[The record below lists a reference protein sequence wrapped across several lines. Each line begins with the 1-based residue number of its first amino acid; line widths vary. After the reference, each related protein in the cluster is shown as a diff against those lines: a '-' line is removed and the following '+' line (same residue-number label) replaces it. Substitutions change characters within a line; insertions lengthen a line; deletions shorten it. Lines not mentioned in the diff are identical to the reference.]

1 MEEKKTYLETQI
13 DAVMTKDKHYTIIFQ
28 RAKLR
33 MQHPLE
39 LQIVKEIDS
48 YLLRDI
54 DISEDEVKITITPPA
69 SCFPFPVVRK
79 KSLLSRL
86 RAAYQLV
93 TKVKNHSRRRFILI
107 VCPENLVFDH
117 GLEPFF
123 LHVGIKE
130 SLPPYEPDEARL
142 LQEVKATVLA
152 LTDGQYQFEEYLK
165 FHETLK
171 YSAIA
176 KEMLQAENL
185 ETLLSILERWMDEE
199 EAKEQSSV
207 HIPKRKWNVQRYI
220 FFSIVALLIPAIIYM
235 FYSVFFLQPKQKA
248 YVQSAELFLQNK
260 YSDVITALEN
270 YPPEKMPYVVQYELA
285 SSYVMTESLTEEQR
299 KVVLNNI
306 TLKTDPQYL
315 LYWIYIG
322 RGRSEEAIELARAME
337 DRELIVYGLL
347 KHREEIKAD
356 EKLSGE
362 EKKQKLEEID
372 REIEEYKREREEQ
385 EQQSEEEEKQEEPNQ
400 QQPPAQQPA
409 ATPPASTAPNQQQ
422 STTPAPNHT
431 PPASNSVPPN
441 NVETKQ

>member
-1 MEEKKTYLETQI
+1 MEEKKTYLEAQI
-13 DAVMTKDKHYTIIFQ
+13 DAVMTKDKHYAIVFQ

-39 LQIVKEIDS
+39 LQIIKEIDS

-54 DISEDEVKITITPPA
+54 DVSEDEVKIAITPPA
-69 SCFPFPVVRK
+69 SFFPFSAVRK

-93 TKVKNHSRRRFILI
+93 TKVKNHSLRRFILI

-130 SLPPYEPDEARL
+130 SLPPYEPDEVRL

-152 LTDGQYQFEEYLK
+152 LTDGQHRFEEYMK

-171 YSAIA
+171 YSDVA
-176 KEMLQAENL
+176 KEILQAEHL
-185 ETLLSILERWMDEE
+185 EAILSILERWIDEE
-199 EAKEQSSV
+199 EAKERASV

-220 FFSIVALLIPAIIYM
+220 FFSTIGLLIPAMIYT
-235 FYSVFFLQPKQKA
+235 FYSFFFWKPKQEA

-260 YSDVITALEN
+260 YSDVITTLEN
-270 YPPEKMPYVVQYELA
+270 YPPEKMPYIVQYELA
-285 SSYVMTESLTEEQR
+285 SSYVMTESLNEEQR
-299 KVVLNNI
+299 RVVLNNI

-322 RGRSEEAIELARAME
+322 RGRSEDALELARAME

-347 KHREEIKAD
+347 KYREEIKAD
-356 EKLSGE
+356 EELSGE

-372 REIEEYKREREEQ
+372 REIKEYEKEREEQ
-385 EQQSEEEEKQEEPNQ
+385 EKQLKEEQQEETSQ
-400 QQPPAQQPA
+400 RQPPAQQPA
-409 ATPPASTAPNQQQ
+409 TNPPASTTPNQQ
-422 STTPAPNHT
+422 PNA
-431 PPASNSVPPN
+431 PASNSAQPN
-441 NVETKQ
+441 NAETKK

>member
-1 MEEKKTYLETQI
+1 MEEKKTYLEAQI
-13 DAVMTKDKHYTIIFQ
+13 DAVMTKDKHYAIVFQ

-39 LQIVKEIDS
+39 LQIIKEIDP
-48 YLLRDI
+48 YLSRDI
-54 DISEDEVKITITPPA
+54 DVSEDEVKIAITPPA
-69 SCFPFPVVRK
+69 SFFPFSAVRK

-93 TKVKNHSRRRFILI
+93 IKVKNHSLRRFILI

-152 LTDGQYQFEEYLK
+152 LTDGQHRFEEYMK
-165 FHETLK
+165 FYETLK
-171 YSAIA
+171 CSDIA
-176 KEMLQAENL
+176 KGILQAEHL
-185 ETLLSILERWMDEE
+185 EAILSVLERWMDEE
-199 EAKEQSSV
+199 EAKERASV
-207 HIPKRKWNVQRYI
+207 YIPKRKWNVQRYI
-220 FFSIVALLIPAIIYM
+220 FFSTIGLLIPAMIYT
-235 FYSVFFLQPKQKA
+235 FYSFIFWKPKQEA

-260 YSDVITALEN
+260 YSDVITTLEN

-285 SSYVMTESLTEEQR
+285 SSYVMTESLNEEQR
-299 KVVLNNI
+299 RVVLNNI

-322 RGRSEEAIELARAME
+322 RGRSEDALELARAME

-347 KHREEIKAD
+347 KYREEIKAD
-356 EKLSGE
+356 EELSGE

-372 REIEEYKREREEQ
+372 REIKEYEKEREEQ
-385 EQQSEEEEKQEEPNQ
+385 EKQLKEEQQEETSQ

-409 ATPPASTAPNQQQ
+409 TNPPASTTPNQQ
-422 STTPAPNHT
+422 PNAPS
-431 PPASNSVPPN
+431 SNSTQPN
-441 NVETKQ
+441 NAETKK

>member
-13 DAVMTKDKHYTIIFQ
+13 DAVMTKDKHYTIVFQ

-39 LQIVKEIDS
+39 LQIIKEIDP

-54 DISEDEVKITITPPA
+54 GVSEDEVKITITPPA
-69 SCFPFPVVRK
+69 SFFPFSAVRK

-93 TKVKNHSRRRFILI
+93 TKVKNHSLCRFILI

-152 LTDGQYQFEEYLK
+152 LTDGQHRFEEYMK

-171 YSAIA
+171 CSDIA
-176 KEMLQAENL
+176 KEILQAEHL
-185 ETLLSILERWMDEE
+185 EALLSILERWMDEE
-199 EAKEQSSV
+199 ESKERTSV
-207 HIPKRKWNVQRYI
+207 HIPKRKWSVQRYI
-220 FFSIVALLIPAIIYM
+220 FFSTVGLLIPAVIYT
-235 FYSVFFLQPKQKA
+235 FYSFFFLQPKQEA

-260 YSDVITALEN
+260 YSDVITTLEN

-322 RGRSEEAIELARAME
+322 RGRSEDALELARAME
-337 DRELIVYGLL
+337 DRELIVYSLL
-347 KHREEIKAD
+347 KYREEIKAD
-356 EKLSGE
+356 EELSGE
-362 EKKQKLEEID
+362 EKQQKLEEID
-372 REIEEYKREREEQ
+372 REIEEYEKEREEQ
-385 EQQSEEEEKQEEPNQ
+385 EKQLKEEQQEEPSQ
-400 QQPPAQQPA
+400 QQTPAQQPA
-409 ATPPASTAPNQQQ
+409 TSPPASTTPKQQ
-422 STTPAPNHT
+422 SNAPASNHT
-431 PPASNSVPPN
+431 PPASNNSQPN
-441 NVETKQ
+441 NAETKK

>member
-13 DAVMTKDKHYTIIFQ
+13 DAVMTKDKHYTIVFQ

-39 LQIVKEIDS
+39 LQIIKEIDP

-54 DISEDEVKITITPPA
+54 DVSEDEVKITITPPA
-69 SCFPFPVVRK
+69 SFFPFPDVQK

-93 TKVKNHSRRRFILI
+93 TKVKNHSLRRFILI
-107 VCPENLVFDH
+107 ICPENLVFDH

-123 LHVGIKE
+123 LHVGIRE

-142 LQEVKATVLA
+142 LQEVKATILA
-152 LTDGQYQFEEYLK
+152 LTDGQHRFEEYIK
-165 FHETLK
+165 FYETLK
-171 YSAIA
+171 CSDIN
-176 KEMLQAENL
+176 KEMLQAEHL
-185 ETLLSILERWMDEE
+185 EALLSILERWMDEE
-199 EAKEQSSV
+199 ESKERASV

-220 FFSIVALLIPAIIYM
+220 FFSTMALLIPAMAYTL
-235 FYSVFFLQPKQKA
+235 YSFFFLQPKQEA

-260 YSDVITALEN
+260 YSDVITTLEN

-299 KVVLNNI
+299 KAVLNNI

-322 RGRSEEAIELARAME
+322 RGRSEDALELARAME
-337 DRELIVYGLL
+337 DRDLIVYGLL
-347 KHREEIKAD
+347 KYREEIKAD
-356 EKLSGE
+356 EELSGE
-362 EKKQKLEEID
+362 EKQQKLEEID
-372 REIEEYKREREEQ
+372 REIEEYERERKEQEKRLKEEEQ
-385 EQQSEEEEKQEEPNQ
+385 QEEPSQ
-400 QQPPAQQPA
+400 QQTPAQQPA
-409 ATPPASTAPNQQQ
+409 ASPPASTAPKQQ
-422 STTPAPNHT
+422 SNAPASNHT
-431 PPASNSVPPN
+431 PPASNSAQPN
-441 NVETKQ
+441 NTETKK

>member
-13 DAVMTKDKHYTIIFQ
+13 DAVMTKDKHYTIVFQ
-28 RAKLR
+28 RAKLK

-39 LQIVKEIDS
+39 LQIIKEIDP

-54 DISEDEVKITITPPA
+54 DVSEDEVKITITPPA
-69 SCFPFPVVRK
+69 SFFSFPAIRK

-93 TKVKNHSRRRFILI
+93 TKVKNHSLRRFILI
-107 VCPENLVFDH
+107 ICPENLVFDH

-152 LTDGQYQFEEYLK
+152 LTDGQHRFEEYFK

-171 YSAIA
+171 CSDIA

-185 ETLLSILERWMDEE
+185 EALLSILERWMDEE
-199 EAKEQSSV
+199 EAKERASV
-207 HIPKRKWNVQRYI
+207 HIPKRKWTMQRYI
-220 FFSIVALLIPAIIYM
+220 FFSTVGLLIPAMIYT
-235 FYSVFFLQPKQKA
+235 FYSFFFLQPKQEA
-248 YVQSAELFLQNK
+248 YIQSTELFLQNK
-260 YSDVITALEN
+260 YSDVITTLEN

-285 SSYVMTESLTEEQR
+285 SSYVMTESLTEEQQ

-322 RGRSEEAIELARAME
+322 RGRSEDALELARAME
-337 DRELIVYGLL
+337 DRELIMYGLL
-347 KHREEIKAD
+347 KYREEIKAD
-356 EKLSGE
+356 EELSGE
-362 EKKQKLEEID
+362 EKQQKLEEID
-372 REIEEYKREREEQ
+372 REIEEYEKEREEQ
-385 EQQSEEEEKQEEPNQ
+385 EKQLKEKQQEETSQ

-409 ATPPASTAPNQQQ
+409 TSPPASTAPKQQ
-422 STTPAPNHT
+422 SNTPAPNHK
-431 PPASNSVPPN
+431 PPASNSAKPN
-441 NVETKQ
+441 NAETKK